1 MDSPLAP
8 KPITP
13 GLVAHR
19 VARSGRDK
27 KGKGRSFEE
36 ELAAEH
42 EGEEATT
49 AREEPAHPPAQ
60 ENDDQRPLG
69 PSSGPSGHILDIE
82 A

>member
-13 GLVAHR
+13 GLMAHR
-19 VARSGRDK
+19 VARSGRDR

-42 EGEEATT
+42 EDEEEGA
-49 AREEPAHPPAQ
+49 ASEGPVSLPDEGGRPAPPS
-60 ENDDQRPLG
+60 DG
-69 PSSGPSGHILDIE
+69 PKGRILDIE

>member
-27 KGKGRSFEE
+27 KGKGRSFGE

-42 EGEEATT
+42 DGEEATT
-49 AREEPAHPPAQ
+49 SREEPTPPAVL
-60 ENDDQRPLG
+60 EDGQRPLG
-69 PSSGPSGHILDIE
+69 PSGGSSGHILDVE